1 MVPCYQSK
9 KQTGWPVCDRKTPSR
24 SVPMEK
30 RLKNN
35 NAKELDKKCAIGRA
49 AAKLFDE
56 KGYLETS
63 LKEISSAAKLSK
75 GGIYHYFSSKHE
87 ILYFVLDNY
96 MDLLLRG
103 LEDELKEI
111 SDYSSKIQFII
122 FRHLN
127 LYNTK
132 IPEAKALLIDSR
144 NLPSK
149 YFKTVAAK
157 EKRYAKILT
166 DVLSDFFNG
175 SIPRDKLNAITFS
188 LFGMCNSIMYWFDS
202 EGPITLQ
209 ELSQICYDIF
219 MTGVSSYKQAPN

>member
-1 MVPCYQSK
+1 
-9 KQTGWPVCDRKTPSR
+9 
-24 SVPMEK
+24 MEK
-30 RLKNN
+30 SLKNIN
-35 NAKELDKKCAIGRA
+35 SKELDKKCAIGRA

-63 LKEISSAAKLSK
+63 LKEISAAAKLSK

-96 MDLLLRG
+96 MDLLLGR
-103 LEDELKEI
+103 LEAELKEI
-111 SDYSSKIQFII
+111 SDNSSKIKFII

-149 YFKTVAAK
+149 YFKAVAAK
-157 EKRYAKILT
+157 EKKYAKILT

-175 SIPRDKLNAITFS
+175 SIQRDKLNAITFS

-219 MTGVSSYKQAPN
+219 MKGVSGYNHVSSDARKSLG